1 MMHFLTVYSTQGKNS
16 LQKFLVAEADKWK
29 CTLVEDFP
37 CDTDGEAKQACIDHF
52 RKMLDTANQQ
62 FPKCTPCKF
71 ATGEDHIAFQTPDG
85 LDSFVQITFQKVRYV
100 YDGIDRMKAKEGGQQ

>member
-29 CTLVEDFP
+29 CTLVDDDLGP
-37 CDTDGEAKQACIDHF
+37 DGEAKRACIEHF

-62 FPKCTPCKF
+62 FPKCTPCKL
-71 ATGEDHIAFQTPDG
+71 ATGEGYISFQTPDG

-100 YDGIDRMKAKEGGQQ
+100 YNGIDRMKAKEGGQP

>member
-1 MMHFLTVYSTQGKNS
+1 MMHFLTVYSTQGKNN

-29 CTLVEDFP
+29 CTLVDDDFGP
-37 CDTDGEAKQACIDHF
+37 DGEAKRACIEHF

-62 FPKCTPCKF
+62 FPKCTPCQF

-85 LDSFVQITFQKVRYV
+85 LDSIVQITFQKVRYV
-100 YDGIDRMKAKEGGQQ
+100 YNGIDRMKAKEAGTQ

>member
-29 CTLVEDFP
+29 CTLVDDDLGP
-37 CDTDGEAKQACIDHF
+37 DGEAKRACIEHF

-62 FPKCTPCKF
+62 FPKCTPCQF
-71 ATGEDHIAFQTPDG
+71 ATGENHIAFQTPDG
-85 LDSFVQITFQKVRYV
+85 LDSFVQITFKRVLYV
-100 YDGIDRMKAKEGGQQ
+100 YDGIDRMKSK

>member
-16 LQKFLVAEADKWK
+16 LQKFLVDAACKWD
-29 CTLVEDFP
+29 CTLVD
-37 CDTDGEAKQACIDHF
+37 DVLLRQGEAKRACIDHF

-85 LDSFVQITFQKVRYV
+85 LDSFVQITFKKVRYV
-100 YDGIDRMKAKEGGQQ
+100 YDGINLI

>member
-16 LQKFLVAEADKWK
+16 LQKFLVAEADKWH
-29 CTLVEDFP
+29 CTLIEDDLGP
-37 CDTDGEAKQACIDHF
+37 NGEAKRACIEHF

-62 FPKCTPCKF
+62 FPKCTPCQF
-71 ATGEDHIAFQTPDG
+71 ATGEDHIAFKTPDG

-100 YDGIDRMKAKEGGQQ
+100 YDGINRMKVKEGGQR

>member
-16 LQKFLVAEADKWK
+16 LQKFLVTEAGKWH
-29 CTLVEDFP
+29 CTLVEDDLGP
-37 CDTDGEAKQACIDHF
+37 DGEAKLACIDHF

-85 LDSFVQITFQKVRYV
+85 LDSFVQITFKKVRYV
-100 YDGIDRMKAKEGGQQ
+100 YDGILRMKAKEGGNQ